1 MTDQRE
7 IRNKANRY
15 FFTKVVFNVCLI
27 IFGALLISFF
37 LRQMQHSA
45 ALQKQQR
52 SNETALNETIEI
64 LTQNQDDA
72 GELTDIFHDSNQDML
87 DDLQELLES
96 GLYDSLA
103 DADDNARASV
113 FADMVER
120 SRVDYLFVMDEEGTV
135 LISPNTE
142 LTGTN
147 LRTSG
152 LLSDRGVDHL
162 IPGTRNKEGTV
173 SPARET
179 TEYGDYYFYSVRTS
193 FKKKEFVIVL
203 GAKAEVLD
211 VQLASLRDLSAVLS
225 SAAVNNNGF
234 MFAVD
239 SRDYSFLYYPE
250 TREEL
255 EGTNA
260 IDAGL
265 TEEALEDGY
274 AGRQTI
280 GGVNYYCVSRKFGNS
295 TVICAVAETED
306 IYYND
311 KYVLFWSITG
321 FILVMLLC
329 LAYAI
334 IVRNDFVRH
343 AVQTER
349 KVIGKRKGSPVY
361 FDISIFKKVFPLMI
375 AGVLL
380 IYGISFYTQTLLEIS
395 ESIEN
400 SDLALNEVTA
410 RYEESNRNRELIRNY
425 YDNRFLSKA
434 RLLSYLIEEDPSV
447 LNEKSE
453 RYYTDYDKTGDRYF
467 ILDDEGNPLKSISE
481 SEYLKQL
488 CEEND
493 LDSVYIF
500 DENGHTIATSTS
512 NWYFAVSHNEKD
524 QSYVFLDILD
534 GRKDA
539 CIQEAMVDDFGA
551 ENQYIGVKMMYY
563 TAKDQDGNTIY
574 VSHKDY
580 EAQSDENIESEIEG
594 EITRHRSM
602 LQIGLNSEISSRILA
617 STDIRK
623 VLSSDMLTNGSI
635 LLFDS
640 SDEHKCLYSPVEAS
654 IGKPAASLGVSD
666 NAFTGLDYYGF
677 RSVNNVTYFMCFRYV
692 EGYFIATAVPKS
704 EMYQSRFIISLIT
717 AFTSLLLILFLS
729 GTVTLTT
736 EEEEMLYATMSESQ
750 QEKGLDSAIFN
761 IILPSGKQASTTKA
775 AARWNN
781 KWIPWNEKSPE
792 QKLLLLISIVFG
804 IMIIYVLISVIGVN
818 RFFEKGS
825 VIQYI
830 LSRNWDRE
838 ANVFALSAC
847 MIVLIMVTIIA
858 ILFRLPV
865 QMASSLLGARG
876 ETIAHL
882 LLSVVKYGGT
892 IFAVFYCLY
901 LVGMDAQNLLA
912 SAGILSLVIGLGAQ
926 SLIKDIIAG
935 IFIVFEGEFRVGDIV
950 TIGGFRGTVMDI
962 GLRTTK
968 ILGVD
973 GNIKIYNNSDITGVL
988 NMTKEASYAFC
999 RVSIEYG
1006 QDIDYVEEVLRRE
1019 LPGLKEKDARIL
1031 DGPVYAGVAE
1041 LGQSGVTLA
1050 IWAKCNE
1057 LNIIGVTRYLNREI
1071 LQIFNRNHIN
1081 VPFPQVTVSYL
1092 PDKQETPEDPAPV
1105 PEETEKD
1112 SENTEKQ
1119 EKNSD

>member
-7 IRNKANRY
+7 IRNKANTY
-15 FFTKVVFNVCLI
+15 FFTKVIVNACLI

-45 ALQKQQR
+45 GLRKQQR
-52 SNETALNETIEI
+52 SNETALTETIEI
-64 LTQNQDDA
+64 LSQNQNDA
-72 GELTDIFHDSNQDML
+72 AELTDIFHDSNQDML
-87 DDLQELLES
+87 DNLQELLES
-96 GLYDSLA
+96 GLYDSLG
-103 DADDNARASV
+103 DADDNARAYV

-120 SRVDYLFVMDEEGTV
+120 SGVDYLFVMDEEGTV

-173 SPARET
+173 SPAKET

-193 FKKKEFVIVL
+193 FKKREFVIVL

-225 SAAVNNNGF
+225 NAAVNNNGF

-239 SRDYSFLYYPE
+239 STDYSFLYFPE
-250 TREEL
+250 TKDLKE
-255 EGTNA
+255 TNA
-260 IDAGL
+260 IEAGM

-280 GGVNYYCVSRKFGNS
+280 GGVKYYCVSRKFGNS

-306 IYYND
+306 IYFND

-321 FILVMLLC
+321 FVLVMLLC
-329 LAYAI
+329 LSYAV

-380 IYGISFYTQTLLEIS
+380 IFGISFYTQTLLEIS

-400 SDLALNEVTA
+400 SELALNEVTA

-434 RLLSYLIEEDPSV
+434 KLLSYLIEEDPSV
-447 LNEKSE
+447 LNETSD
-453 RYYTDYDKTGDRYF
+453 RYYTDYDRSGDRYF
-467 ILDDEGNPLKSISE
+467 IFDDEGNPLKSVSE
-481 SEYLKQL
+481 SALLKKM

-493 LDSVYIF
+493 LDSLYIF

-512 NWYFAVSHNEKD
+512 NWFFTVSHKQDD
-524 QSYVFLDILD
+524 QSYIFLDILD
-534 GRKDA
+534 GRKDE
-539 CIQEAMVDDFGA
+539 CIQEAMTDDLGA

-563 TAKDQDGNTIY
+563 TAKDEDGNTIY

-580 EAQSDENIESEIEG
+580 EARNDENIESDVEG
-594 EITRHRSM
+594 EITPHRSM

-617 STDIRK
+617 STDVRK
-623 VLSSDMLTNGSI
+623 VLSSDMLTNGFI

-640 SDEHKCLYSPVEAS
+640 SEAHKCLYSPVEAS
-654 IGKPAASLGVSD
+654 IGKTAETLGISK

-677 RSVNNVTYFMCFRYV
+677 RSVNNITYFMAFRYV

-736 EEEEMLYATMSESQ
+736 EEEETLYATMSESQ
-750 QEKGLDSAIFN
+750 EEKGLDSAIFN

-775 AARWNN
+775 AARWDN
-781 KWIPWNEKSPE
+781 KWIPWSEKSPE

-804 IMIIYVLISVIGVN
+804 IMIIYVLIAVIGVN

-838 ANVFALSAC
+838 VNVFALSAC

-858 ILFRLPV
+858 VLFRLPV

-892 IFAVFYCLY
+892 IFALFYCLY

-1006 QDIDYVEEVLRRE
+1006 QDIEYVEEVLRRE
-1019 LPGLKEKDARIL
+1019 LPDLKEKDARIL

-1071 LQIFNRNHIN
+1071 LQIFYRNHIN

-1092 PDKQETPEDPAPV
+1092 PDEKETPPAPAPV
-1105 PEETEKD
+1105 PEETEK
-1112 SENTEKQ
+1112 EEEK
-1119 EKNSD
+1119 S